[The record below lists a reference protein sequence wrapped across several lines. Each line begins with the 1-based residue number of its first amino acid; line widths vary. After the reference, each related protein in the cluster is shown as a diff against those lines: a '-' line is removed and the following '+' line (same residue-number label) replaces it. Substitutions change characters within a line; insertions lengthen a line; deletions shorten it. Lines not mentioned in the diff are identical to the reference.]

1 MSAAEFRE
9 ALSALGIAVAVE
21 EQGRV
26 AVVTAPRSLSL
37 DPAQRRQVVALG
49 RKHGFSNIALELA
62 PDENLSGD

>member
-1 MSAAEFRE
+1 MSAAEFRD
-9 ALSALGIAVAVE
+9 ALSAAGITAAVE

-26 AVVTAPRSLSL
+26 AVVTAAGSLAL
-37 DPAQRRQVVALG
+37 DGAQRRQVVALG